1 MPRPHLCS
9 RSARRLRPLFLA
21 LGLLAA
27 PAAATAGVAE
37 LAPADLAGGLQSAAA
52 TAPRAESEPRIQHA
66 EDVILV
72 DEEAAPPKEA
82 AGAAGKIED
91 DEAEA
96 GPSPKEIRK
105 ALVGIKR
112 TLDGRFLTS
121 ELLAEQL
128 DHATAARSQA
138 GECGQAADDRLER
151 VRQALQALGEKQADE
166 APDLAATRGKI
177 AAVKMREEQRRAE
190 CRLAIVFADSLIG
203 RIDVSQKNL
212 LKQRLMRR
220 GPDIGG
226 ILAWNLEHPHVWTAA
241 GVALVEDMLG
251 LKLSNPAAFAP
262 VPAAV
267 LAGVS
272 VAWWVRRRLQ
282 RRTAAQEAFSARLAA
297 ALREA
302 FVRHGLA
309 WTPAVAV
316 AVLLGVSDAAD
327 GDLSYP
333 SLFGAALAGFA
344 TVRLV
349 VSALLGSRSPLR
361 AALDAADRT
370 LVRRLTRN
378 IIGLAATLAAT
389 FVISYAPFRATLPF
403 EADRLIRCASVV
415 LVAAQAVPLLHL
427 LGRTKRLRRSGGSV
441 VRGGLALALA
451 AVVMAELA
459 GYRNLSS
466 YLVEGLLA
474 TGATAGAAW
483 LLSGFVSDGFA
494 SLEAD
499 GAPRG
504 WTTRLRNAI
513 GLREDERFP
522 GLLWLR
528 LLITTAL
535 WGAVFIVLLH
545 AWDLSDNGALLV
557 LQWLEDGFALGDVRV
572 MPAKILSGIALFA
585 VLLAVARWIRGW
597 VETAWLAKSRMD
609 RGARDALLTIT
620 GYLGFAVAAV
630 LGCAAAGFSLASI
643 AMIASALSVGIGFGL
658 QNVVGNFVAGLILL
672 FERPI
677 KTGDWVVVNGTE
689 GIVKRIRVRATEIRT
704 GERSDVSVPN
714 SELISGHVKNWT
726 LRDRIGRAV
735 IPIGVA
741 YGSDTE
747 LVRDL
752 LLGVAQA
759 HPGIIQKSPNEPV
772 KVLFRGFGDCALQFE
787 LSFTVRNVDERGD
800 VVSDINFAIDKAF
813 RSHRVEIPYPQHEV
827 RIRTVEG
834 DALDALAIAAAAR
847 NGGGGTG
854 ATVPAVNAAARA
866 AGDLERAAETV
877 ARSRGVA

>member
-1 MPRPHLCS
+1 
-9 RSARRLRPLFLA
+9 LFV

-27 PAAATAGVAE
+27 PAAAGAGVAE
-37 LAPADLAGGLQSAAA
+37 LAPADLIGGATQSAAA
-52 TAPRAESEPRIQHA
+52 PRAAEAEPRVQHA
-66 EDVILV
+66 DDVILV
-72 DEEAAPPKEA
+72 DDGSAPSKEAAPSAP
-82 AGAAGKIED
+82 GKVED
-91 DEAEA
+91 DASEN
-96 GPSPKEIRK
+96 GPSSKEIRK
-105 ALVGIKR
+105 ALIGIKQ

-121 ELLAEQL
+121 DLLAEQL
-128 DHATAARSQA
+128 NQATAARSRA
-138 GECGQAADDRLER
+138 GECSQAADDRLER

-166 APDLAATRGKI
+166 AADLAVTRGKI
-177 AAVKMREEQRRAE
+177 EAVKAREEQRRAE

-203 RIDVSQKNL
+203 RIEISQKNL

-220 GPDIGG
+220 GPDIRG
-226 ILAWNLEHPHVWTAA
+226 ILAWNIDHPHVWTAA

-251 LKLSNPAAFAP
+251 LKSSNPVAFTP
-262 VPAAV
+262 V
-267 LAGVS
+267 LAAILVGVGF
-272 VAWWVRRRLQ
+272 AWWVRRRLR

-302 FVRHGLA
+302 FIRHGLV

-316 AVLLGVSDAAD
+316 AALLVVSDVAD

-333 SLFGAALAGFA
+333 SLFSAALAGFA
-344 TVRLV
+344 TARLIL
-349 VSALLGSRSPLR
+349 SALLGRRSPLH
-361 AALDAADRT
+361 AALDTAADRKME
-370 LVRRLTRN
+370 RRLTRAVT
-378 IIGLAATLAAT
+378 GLAATLAAA
-389 FVISYAPFRATLPF
+389 FVISYAPFRAALPF

-415 LVAAQAVPLLHL
+415 LVAAQAVPLLYL
-427 LGRTKRLRRSGGSV
+427 LGRIKPLRRSGGGA

-451 AVVMAELA
+451 AVVVAELA

-466 YLVEGLLA
+466 YLLQGLVA
-474 TGATAGAAW
+474 TAATAGAAW
-483 LLSGFVSDGFA
+483 LLSALVADACA
-494 SLEAD
+494 SLEAE
-499 GAPRG
+499 GATRR
-504 WTTRLRNAI
+504 WTMRLRGAI
-513 GLREDERFP
+513 GLHEHERFP

-528 LLITTAL
+528 LLIMTVL

-545 AWDLSDNGALLV
+545 AWDLSDNGALMV
-557 LQWLEDGFALGDVRV
+557 LQWLDDGFALGDVRV
-572 MPAKILSGIALFA
+572 MPAKILSGMTLFA

-597 VETAWLAKSRMD
+597 VETAWLSKSRMD
-609 RGARDALLTIT
+609 RGAQDALVTII
-620 GYLGFAVAAV
+620 GYVGFAVAAL
-630 LGCAAAGFSLASI
+630 LGCAAGGISLSSL

-752 LLGVAQA
+752 LLDVASA
-759 HPGIIQKSPNEPV
+759 HPGIIQNSVLEPI
-772 KVLFRGFGDCALQFE
+772 KVHFRGFGECALQFE
-787 LSFTVRNVDERGD
+787 LSFTVQNVNERGD

-813 RSHRVEIPYPQHEV
+813 RTHRVEIPYPQHEV
-827 RIRTVEG
+827 RIRSFES
-834 DALDALAIAAAAR
+834 DALDTLAAAAR
-847 NGGGGTG
+847 NGGGMSS
-854 ATVPAVNAAARA
+854 TVPPVNAAAGRTA
-866 AGDLERAAETV
+866 DDLERAAETV
-877 ARSRGVA
+877 ARSRGAA